1 MTGRCLTKHAPIAC
15 DGFYLSA
22 LLTLWRGQNAPPLRV
37 RAEEMQ
43 PLLFRR
49 TRRCESQGA
58 EKKEGVRK
66 LQRTAL
72 HARKIARVARMDV
85 KNYS

>member
-1 MTGRCLTKHAPIAC
+1 MTGRCLTKHAPIAF

-58 EKKEGVRK
+58 EKRRAYENSNPQAFMRVK
-66 LQRTAL
+66 LLELCGWA
-72 HARKIARVARMDV
+72 
-85 KNYS
+85 

>member
-22 LLTLWRGQNAPPLRV
+22 LLTLWRGQNAPPLCV
-37 RAEEMQ
+37 RAEELQ
-43 PLLFRR
+43 PLLFRH

-58 EKKEGVRK
+58 EKRRAYENYNARCSMRVK
-66 LQRTAL
+66 LLELRGWA
-72 HARKIARVARMDV
+72 
-85 KNYS
+85 